1 MYIIYYR
8 YHRRSFHYPSYAE
21 IMNKVEKLKAGTTRV
36 ITKDQFIY
44 VLNEWILMPDIKHE
58 LKLAF
63 NVMKQIFIEVYS
75 I

>member
-1 MYIIYYR
+1 
-8 YHRRSFHYPSYAE
+8 
-21 IMNKVEKLKAGTTRV
+21 MNKIEKLKAGTTRV

-63 NVMKQIFIEVYS
+63 NVMKQIYKEVYS